1 MFLDR
6 HDICFSRHLVS
17 LSDCLILAFKY
28 DSNYTL
34 DDHNYRKSTDAD
46 EKDDLYGLLNVV
58 YHQSEHY

>member
-1 MFLDR
+1 MLLDS
-6 HDICFSRHLVS
+6 HDLYLSRHLFS
-17 LSDCLILAFKY
+17 FSDCLILAFKY

-34 DDHNYRKSTDAD
+34 DDHNGRKSTDTD